1 MAIRRI
7 DAPLARSLT
16 MPTTDPRFPTLVV
29 SDHTLVRVRTTTLS
43 DAATPPPLFRACV
56 HDITSML
63 LLEATADLPVAAVP
77 LQTPLE
83 STTGWR
89 VAPRVAI
96 VPILR
101 AGMGMVDA
109 ALDLLPDASVFH
121 LGMYRDERTHQ
132 PVHYYEKLPRPCAT
146 DLVFLLD
153 PMLATGGSAG
163 DAIAALKAW
172 GAPRIVFV
180 CLIAAPEGVA
190 AVAAAHPD
198 VRIHCARLDRELD
211 ANAYIRP
218 GLGDAGDRI
227 YGTPAS

>member
-1 MAIRRI
+1 
-7 DAPLARSLT
+7 

-29 SDHTLVRVRTTTLS
+29 SDHPLVRVRTTTLS
-43 DAATPPPLFRACV
+43 DVATPAPIFRACV
-56 HDITSML
+56 HDITAML
-63 LLEATADLPVAAVP
+63 LLEATDDLPLAPVP

-83 STTGWR
+83 TTTGWQ
-89 VAPRVAI
+89 VAPRVAF

-109 ALDLLPDASVFH
+109 ALDALPDASVFH

-146 DLVFLLD
+146 DLVYLLD
-153 PMLATGGSAG
+153 PMLATGGSAC